1 MKKQP
6 SDSTLK
12 NRSKKMLLSYNLKVC
27 IEEKSYI
34 LQKNTVL
41 LILHVIF
48 HLDNKGD
55 FFVSF
60 SLIVFFL
67 LLNNV
72 MKMDELLKLPWDVVD
87 SSKCHDKSERK
98 K

>member
-12 NRSKKMLLSYNLKVC
+12 NRSKKMRLSYNLKVC

-55 FFVSF
+55 FFCIIFPYCFLSSF
-60 SLIVFFL
+60 EQC
-67 LLNNV
+67 
-72 MKMDELLKLPWDVVD
+72 DENARVTEAAMGCSGFVEMP
-87 SSKCHDKSERK
+87 
-98 K
+98 